1 MTEYPTSKHAAHKSK
16 PGPATDPATDQ
27 DIGRYGYTQE
37 LHRSLSFGDLLVYGL
52 VFMVPIAPFGIFGS
66 VFQGSGGMV
75 ALAYAIGMVAMMFT
89 ALSYAQM
96 SRAFP
101 MAGSVYSYAGRGI
114 APPVGFLS
122 GWMILLDY
130 VLVPGLLY
138 LIASI
143 AMNSLVPAVPVWLWL
158 VAFGLLNTV
167 VNYMGIEMTARVNKI
182 MLIGELIVLAIFIVI
197 GIVALAQG
205 KGRGFDFS
213 PVYNADTFSWP
224 LVFGAVSIAV
234 LSFLGFDGIS
244 MLAEENKES
253 AHALGRAMVAALLLA
268 GTLFIVQTWVASL
281 LVPDPAGL
289 ISDGDPGG
297 TAFYDAAAVAAGGWL
312 SNLTALATAI
322 AWGFAN
328 SLVAQAATSRLL
340 YAMARDRQLP
350 SFLAKVH
357 PRHGVPVNATLLVA
371 VVSLALGLYM
381 ASRDD
386 GITLL
391 STLVNFGAMTTFLV
405 LHVSVVWHFVVRH
418 HSRDWWRHM
427 IAPAI
432 GFVILAYVVVNA
444 NVAAQTLGFVWL
456 AIGVVLLV
464 GLITTGHRPQL
475 TAIESTENA

>member
-1 MTEYPTSKHAAHKSK
+1 MDPR
-16 PGPATDPATDQ
+16 TDAE
-27 DIGRYGYTQE
+27 DITRYGYQQE

-52 VFMVPIAPFGIFGS
+52 VFMVPIAPFGIFGG

-101 MAGSVYSYAGRGI
+101 MAGSVYTYAGRGI
-114 APPVGFLS
+114 AAPVGFLS

-138 LIASI
+138 LIAGV
-143 AMNSLVPAVPVWLWL
+143 AMHSLVPAVPVWLWL
-158 VAFGLLNTV
+158 VGFVVLNTV
-167 VNYMGIEMTARVNKI
+167 VNYMGIEMTAKVNKV
-182 MLIGELIVLAIFIVI
+182 MLAGELVVLAIFIVI
-197 GIVALAQG
+197 GVVALSQG
-205 KGRGFDFS
+205 KGRGFDLT
-213 PVYNADTFSWP
+213 PLYNPDTFSLS

-253 AHALGRAMVAALLLA
+253 ARAIGRSMVAALLLA
-268 GTLFIVQTWVASL
+268 GVLFIVQTWVASL

-289 ISDGDPGG
+289 ISKGDAAG
-297 TAFYDAAAVAAGGWL
+297 TAFYDAAAVASGAWL
-312 SNLTALATAI
+312 AKLTALATAI

-357 PRHGVPVNATLLVA
+357 EKKGVPVNATLLTA
-371 VVSLALGLYM
+371 AVSLLLGLYM

-391 STLVNFGAMTTFLV
+391 STLVNFGALTAFLV
-405 LHVSVVWHFVVRH
+405 LHVSVVVHYVVRNG
-418 HSRDWWRHM
+418 SRDWWRHVV
-427 IAPAI
+427 APTI
-432 GFVILAYVVVNA
+432 GFVILAFVVVNA
-444 NVAAQTLGFVWL
+444 DVAAQKLGFVWL
-456 AIGVVLLV
+456 GIGVVLLLV
-464 GLITTGHRPQL
+464 LVALGRRPDLAL
-475 TAIESTENA
+475 TET

>member
-1 MTEYPTSKHAAHKSK
+1 MTESRA
-16 PGPATDPATDQ
+16 D
-27 DIGRYGYTQE
+27 DIARYGYTQE

-101 MAGSVYSYAGRGI
+101 MAGSVYTYAGRGI

-130 VLVPGLLY
+130 VRVPSLLC

-143 AMNSLVPAVPVWLWL
+143 AMNSLISSIPVWLWL
-158 VAFGLLNTV
+158 VGFVVLNTV
-167 VNYMGIEMTARVNKI
+167 VNYMGIEMTAKVNKV
-182 MLIGELIVLAIFIVI
+182 MLAAELVVLAIFLVI

-213 PVYNADTFSWP
+213 PLYNSDTFSWS

-244 MLAEENKES
+244 TLAEENKET
-253 AHALGRAMVAALLLA
+253 AQAIGRAMVAALLVA
-268 GTLFIVQTWVASL
+268 GVLFIVQTWVASL
-281 LVPDPAGL
+281 LVPQPDQL
-289 ISDGDPGG
+289 ISQGDPEG
-297 TAFYDAAAVAAGGWL
+297 TAFYDAAAVAGGQWL
-312 SNLTALATAI
+312 SKLTALATAI

-357 PRHGVPVNATLLVA
+357 ERKGVPVNATLLVA
-371 VVSLALGLYM
+371 VVSLVLGLYF
-381 ASRDD
+381 STRDD
-386 GITLL
+386 GISLL
-391 STLVNFGAMTTFLV
+391 STLVNFGALTAFLA
-405 LHVSVVWHFVVRH
+405 LHVSVVWHFVGREG
-418 HSRDWWRHM
+418 SRQWWTHLL
-427 IAPAI
+427 APAI
-432 GFVILAYVVVNA
+432 GFAILAYVLLNA
-444 NVAAQTLGFVWL
+444 QLQAKWLGLIWFGIGL
-456 AIGVVLLV
+456 AVLVVLMA
-464 GLITTGHRPQL
+464 TGRRPEL
-475 TAIESTENA
+475 AMAEEGTR